1 MKGLFRQISVL
12 VATVATL
19 VVNYLANALPI
30 GGITTGAA
38 ADLYK
43 IFFFPAGYAFA
54 IWGVIYL
61 GLGVYTAWQL
71 LPAQRDNALLDKIG
85 LYYIFTCLGNIV
97 WIFVWQYQYPLWS
110 IIPMLVILDQLIH
123 VYQTLNAN
131 KSNISVGEFWFVR
144 IPFSLYIG
152 WITVATIACISAA
165 LYSVGWDGFGID
177 PQIWAVIMMVI
188 AFLLVAFV
196 VWKFKDVAW
205 GLVFI
210 WAIVAIGVRFSDI
223 QLLYIPAYVL
233 SGLMAVDIVLASVLK
248 PKTV

>member
-85 LYYIFTCLGNIV
+85 LYYIFTCLGI
-97 WIFVWQYQYPLWS
+97 
-110 IIPMLVILDQLIH
+110 
-123 VYQTLNAN
+123 
-131 KSNISVGEFWFVR
+131 K
-144 IPFSLYIG
+144 
-152 WITVATIACISAA
+152 
-165 LYSVGWDGFGID
+165 
-177 PQIWAVIMMVI
+177 
-188 AFLLVAFV
+188 
-196 VWKFKDVAW
+196 
-205 GLVFI
+205 
-210 WAIVAIGVRFSDI
+210 I
-223 QLLYIPAYVL
+223 Q
-233 SGLMAVDIVLASVLK
+233 
-248 PKTV
+248 